1 MNITAT
7 ITGSIVLIGSSSKD
21 MSKSVDEVRLKN
33 GLTIKVTT
41 STVHEDAVIIGKTLK
56 VLPKV
61 KDIPVTNV
69 HTMFVMPYSEIKN
82 VEFSDGLLTIDEPAL
97 KCGKLTS
104 VILPKSYTCNC
115 ARALSNIKCIVFK
128 GRNSYI
134 DIPRIFLEELFEF
147 GVDKIVFDKQ
157 VLERRKQ

>member
-33 GLTIKVTT
+33 GLTVKVTT
-41 STVHEDAVIIGKTLK
+41 STVRDEAVIIGKTLR

-69 HTMFVMPYSEIKN
+69 HTMFVMNYPEIKN

-97 KCGKLTS
+97 KCGKLIS
-104 VILPKSYTCNC
+104 VILPESYTCNC
-115 ARALSNIKCIVFK
+115 ARAFSNIKCIVFK
-128 GRNSYI
+128 GRDSFTE
-134 DIPRIFLEELFEF
+134 IPGTFLEELFEF
-147 GVDKIVFDKQ
+147 GVHKVVFDKQ
-157 VLERRKQ
+157 VVERRE